1 MKKKIFI
8 KSKWINIAIKNA
20 IILFYL
26 PVREA
31 DEDEVGDDDDGG
43 SNKFADDEFLTM
55 TPTVSKILALEMP
68 VEAVELAFEAAATTG
83 GVWLT
88 NSRSL
93 EKIILFVNFMDF
105 SFK

>member
-1 MKKKIFI
+1 MRFLLDGKKHYTI
-8 KSKWINIAIKNA
+8 KCNNCHKNA
-20 IILFYL
+20 ILFYL

-68 VEAVELAFEAAATTG
+68 VEAVELTFEAAATTG
-83 GVWLT
+83 GV
-88 NSRSL
+88 
-93 EKIILFVNFMDF
+93 
-105 SFK
+105 

>member
-1 MKKKIFI
+1 
-8 KSKWINIAIKNA
+8 
-20 IILFYL
+20 
-26 PVREA
+26 
-31 DEDEVGDDDDGG
+31 
-43 SNKFADDEFLTM
+43 M

-93 EKIILFVNFMDF
+93 EKLMNNNIIIICKFYKNFMD
-105 SFK
+105 STIM

>member
-1 MKKKIFI
+1 MKLKYNNCNKK
-8 KSKWINIAIKNA
+8 SNNIAIKMQN
-20 IILFYL
+20 YL

-68 VEAVELAFEAAATTG
+68 VEAVELPFEAAATTG
-83 GVWLT
+83 GV
-88 NSRSL
+88 
-93 EKIILFVNFMDF
+93 
-105 SFK
+105 